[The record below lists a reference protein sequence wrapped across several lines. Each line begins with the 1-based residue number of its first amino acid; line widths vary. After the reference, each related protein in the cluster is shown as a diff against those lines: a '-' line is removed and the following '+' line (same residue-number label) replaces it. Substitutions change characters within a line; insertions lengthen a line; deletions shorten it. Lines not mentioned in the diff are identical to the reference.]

1 MATKFEISA
10 RGLQALLTSPAMAS
24 AMVREAQGL
33 RAAAEAAAPRRTG
46 RLASSYTVE
55 PVEVTT
61 AYGRDGTPVRR
72 AAGRLSNTAP
82 HALAIE
88 FGHRAPDGTPVPG
101 AHTLGLLAGNRS
113 ARKRAGA
120 GRRASRT
127 RKGRRS

>member
-1 MATKFEISA
+1 MATRFEISA
-10 RGLQALLTSPAMAS
+10 RGIQALLTSPAMSS
-24 AMVREAQGL
+24 AMVREAQVL

-55 PVEVTT
+55 PVEVET

-72 AAGRLSNTAP
+72 AAGRLANTAP

-88 FGHRAPDGTPVPG
+88 FGHRAPDGAPVPG

-120 GRRASRT
+120 GRRA
-127 RKGRRS
+127 RKGKRS

>member
-1 MATKFEISA
+1 MATRFEISA

-24 AMVREAQGL
+24 AMVREAEGL

-55 PVEVTT
+55 PVEVET
-61 AYGRDGTPVRR
+61 AYGRDGAPVRR
-72 AAGRLSNTAP
+72 AAGRLSNQAP

-88 FGHRAPDGTPVPG
+88 FGHRARDGTPVPG

-113 ARKRAGA
+113 ARRKAGA
-120 GRRASRT
+120 GRRA
-127 RKGRRS
+127 RKGKRS

>member
-1 MATKFEISA
+1 MTTRFEISA
-10 RGLQALLTSPAMAS
+10 RGLQALLTSPAMSS

-55 PVEVTT
+55 PVEVET
-61 AYGRDGTPVRR
+61 AYARDGTPVRR
-72 AAGRLSNTAP
+72 AAGRLTNQAP
-82 HALAIE
+82 HALALE
-88 FGHRAPDGTPVPG
+88 FGHRAPDGAPVPG

>member
-1 MATKFEISA
+1 MSTKFEISA
-10 RGLQALLTSPAMAS
+10 RGLQALLTSPAMSS
-24 AMVREAQGL
+24 AMVREAQVL

-55 PVEVTT
+55 PVEVET

-88 FGHRAPDGTPVPG
+88 FGHRAPDGAPVPG

>member
-1 MATKFEISA
+1 MAVKFEA
-10 RGLQALLTSPAMAS
+10 DLRGLQALLTSPAMAS
-24 AMVREAQGL
+24 VMVREAQGL

-55 PVEVTT
+55 PVEVET

-72 AAGRLSNTAP
+72 AAGRLANTAP
-82 HALAIE
+82 HALALE
-88 FGHRAPDGTPVPG
+88 FGHRAPDGAPVPG

-113 ARKRAGA
+113 TRKKTGA

>member
-1 MATKFEISA
+1 MATKFEISP

-33 RAAAEAAAPRRTG
+33 RAAAEAAAPRHTG

-55 PVEVTT
+55 PVEVET
-61 AYGRDGTPVRR
+61 AYGRDGAPVRR
-72 AAGRLSNTAP
+72 AAGRLANTAP

-88 FGHRAPDGTPVPG
+88 FGHRAPDGAPVPG

-113 ARKRAGA
+113 ARRKAGA

>member
-1 MATKFEISA
+1 MATRFEISA

-61 AYGRDGTPVRR
+61 AYGRDGVPVRR
-72 AAGRLSNTAP
+72 AAGRLANTAP

-88 FGHRAPDGTPVPG
+88 FGHRAPDGAPVPG

-113 ARKRAGA
+113 ARRKAGA
-120 GRRASRT
+120 GRRV
-127 RKGRRS
+127 RKGKRS

>member
-10 RGLQALLTSPAMAS
+10 RGIQALLTSPAMSS

-55 PVEVTT
+55 PVEVET

-72 AAGRLSNTAP
+72 AAGRLANTAP

-88 FGHRAPDGTPVPG
+88 FGHRAPDGAPVPG

-113 ARKRAGA
+113 ARRKAGA

>member
-1 MATKFEISA
+1 MATRFEISA

-55 PVEVTT
+55 PVEVET

-72 AAGRLSNTAP
+72 AAGRLANTAP

-88 FGHRAPDGTPVPG
+88 FGHRAPDGAPVPG

-113 ARKRAGA
+113 ARRKAGA
-120 GRRASRT
+120 GRRV
-127 RKGRRS
+127 RKGKRS